1 MRKSSRTV
9 FDAQILCVFVKR
21 YLSIMHSGV
30 PNGGF
35 LLNAL
40 ITLIRLSGVLLDV

>member
-9 FDAQILCVFVKR
+9 FDAHILYVFVKR
-21 YLSIMHSGV
+21 YLSIMYSGV
-30 PNGGF
+30 PNDGF

-40 ITLIRLSGVLLDV
+40 ITLIRLSGALLDV